1 MEAVVEATSSAAKP
15 EAVKELSGVL
25 DRLDAFRAW
34 EESGRKGPPSDGK
47 RVVVPIRDHQPS
59 STCEQT
65 ARRLACGGRFAPVY
79 GGMLNCSHA
88 SLSWW
93 TTGDDGFIGARGG

>member
-34 EESGRKGPPSDGK
+34 EESGRKGPPSDG
-47 RVVVPIRDHQPS
+47 D
-59 STCEQT
+59 E
-65 ARRLACGGRFAPVY
+65 
-79 GGMLNCSHA
+79 
-88 SLSWW
+88 
-93 TTGDDGFIGARGG
+93 